1 MQDFLDQCQE
11 AGRQVLEEKI
21 EKLQSQAAGS
31 LDLDT
36 DQVDTV
42 FASNC
47 IETRIK
53 TMQEKALLVNQQHQA
68 SQQQAVSGLQGALAS
83 AEVVI
88 TSSEAVQAA
97 DALAKQA
104 IEEEVVCLLM
114 RASSWMRCCRMCRIL
129 FVPVALRLCA
139 TNCPH
144 IDSPWHLLFMLWV
157 ATGSSN
163 QAAVWSEPAATLSCE
178 ALSSAQLWW
187 HDVA

>member
-1 MQDFLDQCQE
+1 M
-11 AGRQVLEEKI
+11 LEEKI

-83 AEVVI
+83 AEVAI
-88 TSSEAVQAA
+88 TACQAGA
-97 DALAKQA
+97 
-104 IEEEVVCLLM
+104 
-114 RASSWMRCCRMCRIL
+114 
-129 FVPVALRLCA
+129 
-139 TNCPH
+139 
-144 IDSPWHLLFMLWV
+144 
-157 ATGSSN
+157 
-163 QAAVWSEPAATLSCE
+163 
-178 ALSSAQLWW
+178 
-187 HDVA
+187 